1 MATKTT
7 ANSTPVEATEA
18 AEPTHLE
25 IVDAGIRKIV
35 ADHGIDIQKARYKAM
50 RAIAWQAFVE
60 AIEAGD
66 FDALVERA
74 SANVDELPSGW
85 ELTADRKLAAKAAP
99 AKKAPVKA
107 GTRRR

>member
-1 MATKTT
+1 MAIKTT
-7 ANSTPVEATEA
+7 AKNTPVEATEA

-50 RAIAWQAFVE
+50 RAIAWQAFIE
-60 AIEAGD
+60 SIEAGD
-66 FDALVERA
+66 FEELVNRA
-74 SANVDELPSGW
+74 SGNVDNLPSGW
-85 ELTADRKLAAKAAP
+85 ELSAEHKPAAKAAP

-107 GTRRR
+107 GSRKR

>member
-1 MATKTT
+1 MATTKSTT
-7 ANSTPVEATEA
+7 KAAVETAEQTP
-18 AEPTHLE
+18 LE
-25 IVDAGIRKIV
+25 IVNAGIMQVIE
-35 ADHGIDIQKARYKAM
+35 AHGIDIQKARYKAM